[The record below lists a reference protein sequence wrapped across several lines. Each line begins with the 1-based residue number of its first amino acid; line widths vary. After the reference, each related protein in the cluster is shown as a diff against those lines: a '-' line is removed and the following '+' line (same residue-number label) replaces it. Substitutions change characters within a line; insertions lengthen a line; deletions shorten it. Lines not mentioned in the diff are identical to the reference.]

1 MLSLASHAHTEGLHL
16 APTFTKLTGLIVFMK
31 KHVITATTLTSLLL
45 ALSQAQAEPL
55 NAELVVKG
63 ELTVPSC
70 EIAAAD
76 NGTYD
81 LGKISGTMIK
91 PSAVT
96 TLAAISKTWTIT
108 CDADTYL
115 NFSPVDNRKDSASTA
130 ATTNFGLGFVNG
142 NGKIG
147 YYTAMMKNPTVDGK
161 TVGLFTSNTTAIT
174 AYTTANITSG
184 MRSGWATS
192 TGNLQQSGKVFA
204 ADIVVTPVLASS
216 TTMNGAITDLT
227 DIDGSMT
234 LNFAFGI

>member
-1 MLSLASHAHTEGLHL
+1 
-16 APTFTKLTGLIVFMK
+16 MK

-55 NAELVVKG
+55 NAELIVKG

-91 PSAVT
+91 PSTTT
-96 TLAAISKTWTIT
+96 TLTAISKTWTIT

-115 NFSPVDNRKDSASTA
+115 NFSPEDNRKDSVSTA
-130 ATTNFGLGFVNG
+130 ATTNFGLGMVNG
-142 NGKIG
+142 TGKIG

-161 TVGLFTSNTTAIT
+161 ASYLFTSANTTVTSSATAAIT
-174 AYTTANITSG
+174 TG
-184 MRSGWATS
+184 QRSGWASTS
-192 TGNLQQSGKVFA
+192 ANAQQSGKVFS

-234 LNFAFGI
+234 LKFAFGI

>member
-1 MLSLASHAHTEGLHL
+1 
-16 APTFTKLTGLIVFMK
+16 MK
-31 KHVITATTLTSLLL
+31 KHVIAATTFTSLLL

-55 NAELVVKG
+55 NAELIVKG

-70 EIAAAD
+70 EVAAAD

-81 LGKISGTMIK
+81 LGRISGTMIK
-91 PSAVT
+91 PSTVT

-108 CDADTYL
+108 CDAETYL
-115 NFSPVDNRKDSASTA
+115 NFSPEDNRKDTASTA
-130 ATTNFGLGFVNG
+130 ATTNFGLGMVNG
-142 NGKIG
+142 TGKIG
-147 YYTAMMKNPTVDGK
+147 YYTAQMRNPTVDGK
-161 TVGLFTSNTTAIT
+161 TAYLFNSSSATFAPAATAAIAT
-174 AYTTANITSG
+174 GT
-184 MRSGWATS
+184 RSGWATS
-192 TGNLQQSGKVFA
+192 ANSTQQSGKVFA